1 MVYSMLEVGMSTV
14 QEIEQALT
22 ELTPEELARFR
33 QWFEEYDAKLWD
45 DQFESD
51 VKSGKLDRIAGQAI
65 SDFRAGKSKE
75 L

>member
-1 MVYSMLEVGMSTV
+1 MSTV
-14 QEIEQALT
+14 QEIEQALI

-33 QWFEEYDAKLWD
+33 QWFEDYDVRAWD
-45 DQFESD
+45 EQWESD
-51 VKSGKLDRIAGQAI
+51 AKSGKLDRLADQAT

>member
-1 MVYSMLEVGMSTV
+1 MLEVGMSTV

-33 QWFEEYDAKLWD
+33 QWFEEYDAKLWEY
-45 DQFESD
+45 QFESD
-51 VKSGKLDRIAGQAI
+51 LKSGRLDRLAGQAI